1 MTSVWSAERQRRGG
15 EACTKVGLALKHV
28 PALDSY
34 PTLRRNPPL
43 SREQVVVFKDFTL
56 CAQRLS
62 GRTFGKGV
70 GVGLEV
76 ALVPSGRWHIHSPP
90 CGPLAGAAQCFILSW
105 FGYLYCC

>member
-28 PALDSY
+28 PAFDSY

-43 SREQVVVFKDFTL
+43 SREQVLFFKDFTGVPS
-56 CAQRLS
+56 ASQ

-70 GVGLEV
+70 GVGWEV
-76 ALVPSGRWHIHSPP
+76 ALVPWKVAHPLSTLWTPGR
-90 CGPLAGAAQCFILSW
+90 
-105 FGYLYCC
+105 CCSALF